1 MNVHL
6 DPDSWSKLL
15 RGQLGPAERTA
26 VAGHLAEPC
35 AQCEAFL
42 EAQGPDA
49 LDAVLDAVTLGAGA
63 PPGVTQLEAEA
74 AGAVEAA
81 LAPPRPRARRRWAGA
96 LSGFAAG
103 CMATAAL
110 FLALVGAP
118 ALGLRD
124 KGHAPMPSLSAIVA
138 VKSTDGST
146 QLRPLES
153 GHAYRQSDEVFL
165 TYQLPT
171 ESWVY
176 LGRAGETT
184 ELFYPPSDPAAAEPE
199 GVRPVMVDGVVHAY
213 ALSDLSGPQHLVLV
227 TSKVPLTREQ
237 ALQAVATRRLEGG
250 SVSAVFLKVEP
261 SR

>member
-1 MNVHL
+1 MHL
-6 DPDSWSKLL
+6 DPESWAKLL
-15 RGQLGPAERTA
+15 QGRLVAAERSA
-26 VAGHLAEPC
+26 VAAHLAEPC
-35 AQCEAFL
+35 ERCEAFL

-49 LDAVLDAVTLGAGA
+49 LDAVLDAVTAGAGA
-63 PPGVTQLEAEA
+63 PAGVTQLEAKAWA
-74 AGAVEAA
+74 AVDAA
-81 LAPPRPRARRRWAGA
+81 LAPPVARPRRRFGGPMAG
-96 LSGFAAG
+96 FVAG

-110 FLALVGAP
+110 LLALVGVP
-118 ALGLRD
+118 TPGGRD

-138 VKSTDGST
+138 VKSSDGST

-165 TYQLPT
+165 TYQLPS
-171 ESWVY
+171 EAWVY

-184 ELFYPPSDPAAAEPE
+184 ELFYPPADPAAAEPE

-213 ALSDLSGPQHLVLV
+213 SLSDLSGPQHLVLV

-250 SVSAVFLKVEP
+250 TVSAVFLKVEP
-261 SR
+261 AR